1 VYLRKPVRQTE
12 LFSCLCQ
19 LLGTAVAAAE
29 QPLAVAAKTLHFKA
43 RVLVAE
49 DNPVNQEVARAMLT
63 HLGCQA
69 EVVANGREAV
79 EAMTRTTYDL
89 VLMDCHMPVLDG
101 FAATA
106 EIRRQEQTN
115 ARPAVPIIA
124 LTANVI
130 KGFREQ
136 CLAVGM
142 NDYLS
147 KPFTQAQLQAL
158 LQQWLTH
165 GRAEESVTSTLP
177 STPVAAERILDPAPL
192 NQIRAL
198 QRPGAPSLLAKVIG
212 VYLDNSPTLVQRL
225 REAVAQGDAV
235 ALREAAHSLKS
246 SSANLGAMQLATL
259 CKELEQMGRDGQLQG
274 AAEKLSALQQHY
286 LLVREALTA
295 QLPEHPPRFPSG
307 PQPYPLSQGT

>member
-1 VYLRKPVRQTE
+1 
-12 LFSCLCQ
+12 
-19 LLGTAVAAAE
+19 
-29 QPLAVAAKTLHFKA
+29 
-43 RVLVAE
+43 VLVAE
-49 DNPVNQEVARAMLT
+49 DNPVNQEVARAMLAY
-63 HLGCQA
+63 LGCQA

-79 EAMTRTTYDL
+79 EAMTHTRYAL

-101 FAATA
+101 FAATL
-106 EIRRQEQTN
+106 EIRRQEQAD
-115 ARPAVPIIA
+115 ARPTVPIIA

-158 LQQWLTH
+158 LQQWLVNSEAEQPATAAPAPIPL
-165 GRAEESVTSTLP
+165 AEESV
-177 STPVAAERILDPAPL
+177 LDPAPL

-225 REAVAQGDAV
+225 REAVAQGDAK
-235 ALREAAHSLKS
+235 ALRETAHSLKS
-246 SSANLGAMQLATL
+246 SSANLGAASLAAL

-286 LLVREALTA
+286 LLVRAALTA
-295 QLPEHPPRFPSG
+295 QLPEHPPRFPSER
-307 PQPYPLSQGT
+307 QPYPLSQRT